1 MTASSGF
8 GPNSA
13 NAMPYA
19 SHASR
24 AVGNERA
31 RPAKVRESLRTRSIA
46 RCSLP
51 ESMRFSSE
59 LPPPTPR
66 RWSAPRGPAPRP
78 DRFPRSLPSRPPF
91 FFFLALPWGGM
102 AAAARVP
109 NARCRERGR
118 RRCAPTFPH
127 KRKIARS
134 RPYGNRVLP
143 VTEAERP
150 ISVSRCTS
158 SARVRHGD
166 PPARAEHGRQVGGGD
181 RPHAASA
188 GLRKPSGRR
197 RGTAPLPCVPHR
209 DAHDT
214 RKNTPIPSSLRPLPR
229 ARPPQRKHR
238 SDARFRPSI
247 RTGGAGSRSATLAF
261 GAGAALGSA
270 YTGTSLAHP
279 RR

>member
-1 MTASSGF
+1 
-8 GPNSA
+8 
-13 NAMPYA
+13 MPYA
-19 SHASR
+19 SHAS
-24 AVGNERA
+24 ALSGTSAHA
-31 RPAKVRESLRTRSIA
+31 RRRSASPSRTRSIA

-66 RWSAPRGPAPRP
+66 EWSAPRGPAPRP

-118 RRCAPTFPH
+118 RRCGPDFSAQAENN
-127 KRKIARS
+127 ARS

-214 RKNTPIPSSLRPLPR
+214 RKNTPIPSSLPPPP
-229 ARPPQRKHR
+229 ARPSSPTQT
-238 SDARFRPSI
+238 PI
-247 RTGGAGSRSATLAF
+247 
-261 GAGAALGSA
+261 
-270 YTGTSLAHP
+270 
-279 RR
+279 